1 MRSIGFEIC
10 PAHRISSLGPVAL
23 KPANPT
29 VTVLG
34 LSNPPY
40 PSSATPSNFTS
51 MVEPPAGF
59 SDAATN
65 AVFILVVVLMSFLP
79 IAILF
84 KMLGTQCFN
93 CRLVDT
99 STAVEDGRGEL
110 QTPPL
115 GPGPSHVVPLPR
127 ERTSMVVDTDGLLF
141 PVLEEQGEKNACAAW
156 KTETIHINRL
166 TLDIPSSSN
175 KKDPHKRLADFST
188 GGPPRW
194 SASIKPGARHS
205 HHEPCTV
212 GGSGQLKPS
221 TIRHDM
227 LFGGSSGNSTG
238 PTSNTF
244 QDIDT
249 CTDEEHARV
258 HSLADHVL
266 ANYVNRPTG
275 IRDQTSV
282 PGLLSTSAP
291 LFGTRVSLRPA
302 LDALSVGGGSYAM
315 ASPSSSAEVEPSST
329 SDYQLSLSSHT
340 LGSRTTTSTSGSC
353 QLVMPSDRA
362 IARKLEL
369 RQSRTIL
376 PPHLAPPSGPL
387 PAVPT
392 NNYIAASL

>member
-1 MRSIGFEIC
+1 
-10 PAHRISSLGPVAL
+10 
-23 KPANPT
+23 
-29 VTVLG
+29 
-34 LSNPPY
+34 
-40 PSSATPSNFTS
+40 
-51 MVEPPAGF
+51 
-59 SDAATN
+59 
-65 AVFILVVVLMSFLP
+65 
-79 IAILF
+79 
-84 KMLGTQCFN
+84 
-93 CRLVDT
+93 
-99 STAVEDGRGEL
+99 
-110 QTPPL
+110 
-115 GPGPSHVVPLPR
+115 
-127 ERTSMVVDTDGLLF
+127 
-141 PVLEEQGEKNACAAW
+141 
-156 KTETIHINRL
+156 
-166 TLDIPSSSN
+166 
-175 KKDPHKRLADFST
+175 
-188 GGPPRW
+188 
-194 SASIKPGARHS
+194 
-205 HHEPCTV
+205 
-212 GGSGQLKPS
+212 
-221 TIRHDM
+221 M

-258 HSLADHVL
+258 HSLVSTHSHSLTLADSVFHFQADHVL

>member
-99 STAVEDGRGEL
+99 STAVEDGRGEHTTAWTWTVPRC
-110 QTPPL
+110 TPPARADVNGCRHRRPTVSRPGRAGREKCMRSVEDRNHPHVSAHCTCAL
-115 GPGPSHVVPLPR
+115 VLMPDGPSL
-127 ERTSMVVDTDGLLF
+127 SS
-141 PVLEEQGEKNACAAW
+141 
-156 KTETIHINRL
+156 NRL

-194 SASIKPGARHS
+194 SAR
-205 HHEPCTV
+205 
-212 GGSGQLKPS
+212 
-221 TIRHDM
+221 
-227 LFGGSSGNSTG
+227 
-238 PTSNTF
+238 
-244 QDIDT
+244 
-249 CTDEEHARV
+249 
-258 HSLADHVL
+258 
-266 ANYVNRPTG
+266 
-275 IRDQTSV
+275 
-282 PGLLSTSAP
+282 
-291 LFGTRVSLRPA
+291 
-302 LDALSVGGGSYAM
+302 
-315 ASPSSSAEVEPSST
+315 
-329 SDYQLSLSSHT
+329 
-340 LGSRTTTSTSGSC
+340 
-353 QLVMPSDRA
+353 
-362 IARKLEL
+362 
-369 RQSRTIL
+369 
-376 PPHLAPPSGPL
+376 
-387 PAVPT
+387 
-392 NNYIAASL
+392 